1 MNILGYNYHEEN
13 ESLTIEFTIDEDT
26 DLYYRSLKFECW
38 DIDYYSPDYTRKQN
52 LGGIDDDFILDLL
65 TRYLNENELPE
76 QELL

>member
-13 ESLTIEFTIDEDT
+13 ESLTIEFAIDEDT
-26 DLYYRSLKFECW
+26 DLYYRVLKFECW

-52 LGGIDDDFILDLL
+52 LGEIDDDYILDLL